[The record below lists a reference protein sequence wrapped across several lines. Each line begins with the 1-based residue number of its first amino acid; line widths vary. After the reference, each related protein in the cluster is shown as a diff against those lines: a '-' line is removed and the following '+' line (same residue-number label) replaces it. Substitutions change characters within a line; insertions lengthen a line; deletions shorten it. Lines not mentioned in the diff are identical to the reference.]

1 MTISF
6 NQTIG
11 KAHVESHTFY
21 EFLQEV
27 QKLTTEGYILCLE
40 NDYFPTQYIG
50 YWSAYFDTAVTQQV
64 PDSDQALM
72 GIIPPSEDDLIP
84 FTDKQDA
91 ALAELVALSQEEV
104 EVVLDKIPAAV
115 VNAQSADRA
124 DDIPVAPAVADA
136 PKPNAET
143 QTAMA
148 DADQIAADKPKRGRP
163 RLTRD
168 TNTTD

>member
-6 NQTIG
+6 NKEIG

-27 QKLTTEGYILCLE
+27 QKLTLEGYTLCLE

-50 YWSAYFDTAVTQQV
+50 YWSAHFDAAGAKQLTEDECA
-64 PDSDQALM
+64 M
-72 GIIPPSEDDLIP
+72 GIVPPDEDTLTP
-84 FTDKQDA
+84 FSAEQDA

-104 EVVLDKIPAAV
+104 AEVLDKVAAAV
-115 VNAQSADRA
+115 VNEQSADTA
-124 DDIPVAPAVADA
+124 TDIPVAPAVPDEQ
-136 PKPNAET
+136 PTE
-143 QTAMA
+143 
-148 DADQIAADKPKRGRP
+148 KPKQRGRP